1 LLLYGNNS
9 FVALPQNMS
18 DSCYVSKDGITW
30 TAVQTGWRDRP
41 RYGNFLDGEF
51 LVYGPNGDIWGST
64 EGAYWYRNAQIS
76 SPIRQ
81 VVKGP
86 GGFLAVREANPLDQD
101 ECPILSA
108 PSINGPWNPVR
119 KYNPTRRF
127 NDVAYG
133 DRKFVAVGDG
143 IAISEDGGETWSST
157 TILGRD
163 PPFQYV
169 AFGAHAFVATGSV
182 QSSNTLAYSADGKAW
197 VHSQFKD
204 LSAIDCVAFGAGRFV
219 AVGKLDANHNAVI
232 TSTDGRVWS
241 APDTIKDCV
250 YNNFVYFVNGKF
262 LVWEACGDSFQT
274 SPDGLTWTEVK
285 PPSGLGGNLVYGN
298 GKYVSSA
305 GTGVRASID
314 LTNWK
319 DSMLAPYSGTTQGV
333 GFGFG
338 KFIVVGDAGMIHF
351 SDDGENWIRDSS
363 TQFYSLNLQAVAIGE
378 DRIVAVGTNGTV
390 LVSLQGEAGL
400 GPKVSRIA
408 GQPPGFAPA
417 LRFHRGR
424 MGVQHQGR
432 EFGMDGRRFL
442 EIPSLISGGDEPS
455 RRGGAR
461 NTR

>member
-1 LLLYGNNS
+1 
-9 FVALPQNMS
+9 
-18 DSCYVSKDGITW
+18 
-30 TAVQTGWRDRP
+30 
-41 RYGNFLDGEF
+41 
-51 LVYGPNGDIWGST
+51 
-64 EGAYWYRNAQIS
+64 
-76 SPIRQ
+76 
-81 VVKGP
+81 
-86 GGFLAVREANPLDQD
+86 
-101 ECPILSA
+101 
-108 PSINGPWNPVR
+108 
-119 KYNPTRRF
+119 
-127 NDVAYG
+127 
-133 DRKFVAVGDG
+133 
-143 IAISEDGGETWSST
+143 
-157 TILGRD
+157 
-163 PPFQYV
+163 
-169 AFGAHAFVATGSV
+169 
-182 QSSNTLAYSADGKAW
+182 
-197 VHSQFKD
+197 
-204 LSAIDCVAFGAGRFV
+204 V

-442 EIPSLISGGDEPS
+442 EPEIQDSIRDHGFHFRDPNTKLSWLPHTSLHRLPRCRLPGVMEDEASITLCDRITLDDFLLRP
-455 RRGGAR
+455 A
-461 NTR
+461 